1 MLKTDS
7 TPTRARQVQA
17 SVYEEAGQGDFAF
30 QVPQPFEASMFT
42 EVAQLGASPAG
53 VASQLNQVLAE
64 NLSNNLA
71 SRIKKAAKD
80 GKPLPGQE
88 DMDTLYSAY
97 DFSGIRTSSANIGS
111 LFDRC
116 FYKAAGSFLRKLF
129 KKKGYQDMPAPVSV
143 AKKTADPGDQEI
155 SYEDFESE
163 IANLMEGNGPW
174 AEKPAFIQAREALI
188 EEAKAEEERI
198 RASQQATENSLS
210 GLDL

>member
-17 SVYEEAGQGDFAF
+17 AVYEEAGQGDFAF
-30 QVPQPFEASMFT
+30 QIPQPFEASMFSGVK
-42 EVAQLGASPAG
+42 ELGADPTG

-71 SRIKKAAKD
+71 TRIKRAAAA
-80 GKPLPGQE
+80 GQPLPTQE
-88 DMDTLYSAY
+88 DMDALYASY
-97 DFSGIRTSSANIGS
+97 DFTGIRTSSASIGS

-116 FYKAAGSFLRKLF
+116 FYKAAGGFLRKLF
-129 KKKGYQDMPAPVSV
+129 KKRGYQDMPAPVTV
-143 AKKTADPGDQEI
+143 AKKGKDPSETEI

-163 IANLMEGNGPW
+163 IANLMEGTGPW
-174 AEKPAFIQAREALI
+174 AEKEPFIAARNALI

-198 RASQQATENSLS
+198 RAAQAATENSLS
-210 GLDL
+210 SLVL